1 MPKGAGLRF
10 VDNKELVYHVLN
22 YAVKCCVHLNEVS
35 C

>member
-10 VDNKELVYHVLN
+10 VDNKVLVYHMLN
-22 YAVKCCVHLNEVS
+22 YAVKRRVRFNELS

>member
-10 VDNKELVYHVLN
+10 VDNKVLVYHVLN
-22 YAVKCCVHLNEVS
+22 NAVKCRVRLNEVS

>member
-10 VDNKELVYHVLN
+10 VDNKVLVYHVLN
-22 YAVKCCVHLNEVS
+22 YVVKRHVCLNEVS